1 MLEKL
6 TKNALGYW
14 QVATKPT
21 EQELEIYYAN
31 KYYQQQKGAN
41 QASYTTDEIDFFQAK
56 AMQRGAMV
64 KRFLKKGAQQTISL
78 LDVGCG
84 EGFELAHFQRQGWQV
99 KGLDFSSDGM
109 ATHNPQCLDV
119 LQTGNIYQLLAQEI
133 ADGKRYDVVW
143 MQNVLEHVIEP
154 EKLLRDLTSLV
165 SPGGV
170 AVISVPN
177 DFSALQQYALEH
189 KVISRPFWVALPD
202 HLSYFDAHSLKAV
215 TEANG
220 WKCATIMADFPID
233 WFLLNSASNYVENS
247 NVGKSA
253 HWARVKLEN
262 LINQQEMDAVL
273 DFWVALAN
281 VGMGRNITAIIQP
294 VTDHIN

>member
-1 MLEKL
+1 MEKL
-6 TKNALGYW
+6 SKNALGYW
-14 QVATKPT
+14 QVTTKPT
-21 EQELEIYYAN
+21 EQDLEVYYEN

-41 QASYTTDEIDFFQAK
+41 QVSYTADEIKFFQAK

-64 KRFLKKGAQQTISL
+64 ERFLNKDAAQTISL

-84 EGFELAHFQRQGWQV
+84 EGFELAHFQSQGWRV
-99 KGLDFSSDGM
+99 KGLDFSRDGM
-109 ATHNPQCLDV
+109 ERHNPQCLDV

-133 ADGKRYDVVW
+133 AERKCYDVVW

-165 SPGGV
+165 NPGGV
-170 AVISVPN
+170 VIITVPN
-177 DFSALQQYALEH
+177 DFSALQEYALKH
-189 KVISRPFWVALPD
+189 NVISKPFWVALPD

-233 WFLLNSASNYVENS
+233 WFLLNSTSNYVEDLS
-247 NVGKSA
+247 VGKSA
-253 HWARVKLEN
+253 HWARIRLEN
-262 LINQQEMDAVL
+262 LINQQKIDAVL
-273 DFWVALAN
+273 DFWEALAN
-281 VGMGRNITAIIQP
+281 VGMGRNITAVLQHF
-294 VTDHIN
+294 TDKTN